1 MPERN
6 ASSSSRPQSFP
17 VVRLMHG
24 IVRSSTRP
32 FEGIFPDDAVAVP
45 DQTLAWAVATGTTRA
60 LFHHYRTASDE
71 ELESL
76 IRHAA
81 EELAYR
87 VLGLE
92 HEPAEVA
99 RKSARDLEEIFRRF
113 LHAFEDYVLR
123 GLDDA
128 EAGTY
133 NARSL
138 LTDFVADEAVQAMD
152 PSLFRIRPE
161 HLPEY
166 LVPVYHKAAQASME
180 AIKHRLES

>member
-1 MPERN
+1 MSERN
-6 ASSSSRPQSFP
+6 ASKSARAQSFP
-17 VVRLMHG
+17 VARLMHG
-24 IVRSSTRP
+24 IVRSSTRH
-32 FEGIFPDDAVAVP
+32 FEGIFPEDTVAVP

-60 LFHHYRTASDE
+60 LFRHYRVASEDE
-71 ELESL
+71 IESL
-76 IRHAA
+76 IRGAA
-81 EELAYR
+81 EELAFR

-92 HEPAEVA
+92 NEPEEVA

-138 LTDFVADEAVQAMD
+138 LTDFVADEAVRAMD

-161 HLPEY
+161 RLPEY
-166 LVPVYHKAAQASME
+166 LVPVYHKAAQAAME
-180 AIKHRLES
+180 AIKHRLDQ